1 MEEKNFQI
9 ALRFGKADRPPELMR
24 GACAALERLERDPKS
39 VTHFLNKSRDK
50 TKT

>member
-1 MEEKNFQI
+1 
-9 ALRFGKADRPPELMR
+9 MR
-24 GACAALERLERDPKS
+24 GAIGAARAAALELKKLLERDPKS

>member
-1 MEEKNFQI
+1 MGF
-9 ALRFGKADRPPELMR
+9 RDRDGNR
-24 GACAALERLERDPKS
+24 GIGAHTYTPQPGAGPLDTLERDPKS